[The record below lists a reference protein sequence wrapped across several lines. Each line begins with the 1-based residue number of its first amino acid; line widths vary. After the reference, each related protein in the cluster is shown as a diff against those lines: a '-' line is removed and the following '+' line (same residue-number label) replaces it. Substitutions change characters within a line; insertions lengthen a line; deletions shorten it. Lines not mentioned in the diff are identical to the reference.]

1 MITLTFDTWEEFDNA
16 ISSITT
22 LTIAMNEKDN
32 QMKMKSVAH
41 YQKQYDTM
49 VKIAKSS
56 LDSGVDLTP
65 QFERELLSLTRLLKS
80 IGGKV

>member
-32 QMKMKSVAH
+32 Q
-41 YQKQYDTM
+41 
-49 VKIAKSS
+49 
-56 LDSGVDLTP
+56 
-65 QFERELLSLTRLLKS
+65 
-80 IGGKV
+80 